1 MARSEGQTLLEVLC
15 SHCALSPRA
24 PRSVVQ
30 LSGAPGFPPSLW
42 GTCGTCGVVYV
53 ARQTGRVI
61 ARPLA
66 LVYPAEAEL
75 RTYLVADADE
85 PETVL
90 DEGHAIWQLPDNDP
104 SGPEAAEEGAADSQK

>member
-42 GTCGTCGVVYV
+42 GTCGTCYSRFREGVRYS
-53 ARQTGRVI
+53 G
-61 ARPLA
+61 
-66 LVYPAEAEL
+66 EASGCFRAFDTVGSLGGLHHAAPGCFGTANTIGFVRIFPPRGEQPF
-75 RTYLVADADE
+75 RT
-85 PETVL
+85 PFG
-90 DEGHAIWQLPDNDP
+90 EGGEIN
-104 SGPEAAEEGAADSQK
+104 K

>member
-53 ARQTGRVI
+53 ARQFGVFWRSCYSRFREGV
-61 ARPLA
+61 R
-66 LVYPAEAEL
+66 YSGEGSGCF
-75 RTYLVADADE
+75 RTVA
-85 PETVL
+85 TV
-90 DEGHAIWQLPDNDP
+90 G
-104 SGPEAAEEGAADSQK
+104 S